1 MRKNTL
7 TQSYAQAAYEAAT
20 DGWLRTLMAVQASL
34 EKTPDL
40 LANLRDPGM
49 DLGKKQTLAATI
61 IPGEAPREIRN
72 FVSVLL
78 SRNDLG
84 LLPEIVEQFR
94 GLVIHGP
101 RAQRVLVTSAVAL
114 TDEEKSAL
122 ADKLMSRF
130 GTNLD
135 FEYKTDSSLL
145 GGLVVRVGDRVI
157 DASVAGKLHALRESL
172 AARG

>member
-1 MRKNTL
+1 VRKNTL

-20 DGWLRTLMAVQASL
+20 DLWLRALNAVQASL
-34 EKTPDL
+34 EKSPDL
-40 LANLRDPGM
+40 LAKLRDPGM
-49 DLGKKQTLAATI
+49 DLEKKQALAAAI
-61 IPGEAPREIRN
+61 IPGEASPEIRN
-72 FVSVLL
+72 FISVLL

-101 RAQRVLVTSAVAL
+101 RAQRVLVTSAVDL
-114 TDEEKSAL
+114 TDGEKSAL
-122 ADKLMSRF
+122 ADKLMAQF

-135 FEYKTDSSLL
+135 FEYKADSSLL